1 METEDK
7 TIEQHFEAFKDP
19 IIWKLAFGN
28 TPTRLLKE
36 SRPNIRRALSTAFSW
51 VSTPEGK
58 FFWRTIHDMED
69 PLQADYNSLKHLI
82 D

>member
-7 TIEQHFEAFKDP
+7 TFEQHFEGFKDP
-19 IIWKLAFGN
+19 VIWKLAFGY
-28 TPTRLLKE
+28 TKPDVLKMKC
-36 SRPNIRRALSTAFSW
+36 PNIHKALSSAFFW
-51 VSTPEGK
+51 NNTPEGK